1 MRLSFLTVFALLA
14 TSCTV
19 VPQSSEAQTSDEM
32 AQDSGF
38 APIAAPTVSQVEDAK
53 FIEVTTHHRSEIGKA
68 PKADNDPRP
77 FDKDRDASSDVDAT
91 LFAARKTN
99 KNAMIV
105 LGANWCHDSR
115 ALAGHFEKPRFQTL
129 FDKEYELVY
138 VDTGQKDRNI
148 DIAQRFGLES
158 VEGTPTVFIVSPK
171 GDVLNLESAPTWR
184 NTATMEEDD
193 VHRYF
198 RDFAKAARDA
208 R

>member
-1 MRLSFLTVFALLA
+1 MRLSFLTIFVIFAA
-14 TSCTV
+14 SCTV
-19 VPQSSEAQTSDEM
+19 VPQSSEAQTSNEDTPN
-32 AQDSGF
+32 SNL

-53 FIEVTTHHRSEIGKA
+53 FIDVTTHHRGEIGTA

-91 LFAARKTN
+91 LFAARKAD
-99 KNAMIV
+99 KNSLIV

-115 ALAGHFEKPRFQTL
+115 ALAGHFAKQRFQTL
-129 FDKEYELVY
+129 IDREYELVY
-138 VDTGQKDRNI
+138 VDTGQKDRNV
-148 DIAQRFGLES
+148 DIAQRFGLDS
-158 VEGTPTVFIVSPK
+158 IEGTPTVFIVSPD
-171 GDVLNLESAPTWR
+171 GEVLNLDSAPTWR
-184 NTATMEEDD
+184 HAATMEEDD